1 MKAVIKTGGKQYLVE
16 KGDKIRVEKMIG
28 EAGDVVRFDTVL
40 LTDDG
45 KATTIGTPLVK
56 GAVVTGSIVEQYKE
70 EKKIIYKMKRRKRY
84 RVKKG
89 HRQPKT
95 FVEIQD
101 VALKG
106 KKEKEQPV
114 AKETK
119 PKKEKQA
126 GKE

>member
-16 KGDKIRVEKMIG
+16 KGDKIRVEKVSG

-45 KATTIGTPLVK
+45 KTTSIGTPLVK
-56 GAVVTGSIVEQYKE
+56 GAVVTGSILEQYKE

-95 FVEIQD
+95 HIEIQD
-101 VALKG
+101 VVLKE
-106 KKEKEQPV
+106 KKERKST
-114 AKETK
+114 AD
-119 PKKEKQA
+119 KQKDA
-126 GKE
+126 